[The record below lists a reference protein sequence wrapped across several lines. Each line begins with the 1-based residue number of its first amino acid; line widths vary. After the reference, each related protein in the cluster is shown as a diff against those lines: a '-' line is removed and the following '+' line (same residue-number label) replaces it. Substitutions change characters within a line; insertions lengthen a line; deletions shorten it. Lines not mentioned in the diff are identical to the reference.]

1 MKNSVIPEKLTVTDY
16 FAVNIFNSLMNNAGY
31 QVIDKKSIIKES
43 YELAASMTELKYK
56 GENKNE

>member
-43 YELAASMTELKYK
+43 YELAAYMTELKNK

>member
-43 YELAASMTELKYK
+43 YELAEYMTELKNK